1 MGCRV
6 ARSMQLENTKD
17 RSLLLEMLDRLK
29 GKRVVIVMQ
38 DERAFKGTVSE
49 FDDQWLFLED
59 VAEGS
64 TVNARGWEEVTIKN
78 GFVGKRLTQ
87 SGIIANEG
95 EPGQLI
101 RLKDT
106 LINLSGVL
114 RVWEWEPGNATRPK
128 HVKVENRKV
137 F

>member
-1 MGCRV
+1 
-6 ARSMQLENTKD
+6 MQLENTKD
-17 RSLLLEMLDRLK
+17 RSLLLEMLDRLR

-38 DERAFKGTVSE
+38 DERAFKGTVGE
-49 FDDQWLFLED
+49 FDQDWLYLND

-64 TVNARGWEEVTIKN
+64 TINARGWEEVTIKN
-78 GFVGKRLTQ
+78 GFVGKRLTH

-95 EPGQLI
+95 EPGELV

-106 LINLSGVL
+106 LINLDGVL
-114 RVWEWEPGNATRPK
+114 RVWEWEPSNVTRPK
-128 HVKVENRKV
+128 HISLEQRKV